1 MSGRGGGRQG
11 FGQGRGGRSN
21 APGRNSGWKRCKL
34 CGERGHTVGDCPQV
48 TECSHCGSS
57 EHTAKR
63 CTFGARASERFLL
76 CDSVE
81 PHTPCFW
88 RRFIVPLQRADAVA
102 FNPADARV
110 GRADVGLRCISS
122 ALFRSQ
128 GLRRNSQACV
138 CFEASGHCLEVSGAL
153 ARDLR
158 PDDQALAFRVRSG
171 AQAPDPETDPVAWS
185 ASELRGLEALA
196 RTKNKALK
204 AALRGADGSRVVLM
218 LLTEDGTPI
227 KKVCMQMR
235 QGPPLAGVVVVLGDD
250 RGLPAE
256 EADAMAMLAEK
267 GGAEVQRVSLGGTT
281 LLASHAI
288 VILHHYLDEYVH
300 RCKVSRPRDYGRP
313 VTVGTEAKRS
323 RQ

>member
-1 MSGRGGGRQG
+1 M
-11 FGQGRGGRSN
+11 
-21 APGRNSGWKRCKL
+21 
-34 CGERGHTVGDCPQV
+34 
-48 TECSHCGSS
+48 
-57 EHTAKR
+57 
-63 CTFGARASERFLL
+63 
-76 CDSVE
+76 E

-102 FNPADARV
+102 FNPEDARV

-128 GLRRNSQACV
+128 GLRRNSQACI

-158 PDDQALAFRVRSG
+158 PDDQALAHRVRSG
-171 AQAPDPETDPVAWS
+171 LDVLLKEGSQAPDPEADPVAWS

-196 RTKNKALK
+196 RTKSKALK
-204 AALRGADGSRVVLM
+204 AALRSADGNRVVLM
-218 LLTEDGTPI
+218 LLTEDGVPI
-227 KKVCMQMR
+227 KKVCTQMR
-235 QGPPLAGVVVVLGDD
+235 QGPPLTGVVVLLGDD

-256 EADAMAMLAEK
+256 EANAMATLAEK
-267 GGAEVQRVSLGGTT
+267 GGAEVKRVSLGGTT

-288 VILHHYLDEYVH
+288 VILHHYLDEYIH
-300 RCKVSRPRDYGRP
+300 RCKVSRPRDYGRSP
-313 VTVGTEAKRS
+313 TVGTEAKRS